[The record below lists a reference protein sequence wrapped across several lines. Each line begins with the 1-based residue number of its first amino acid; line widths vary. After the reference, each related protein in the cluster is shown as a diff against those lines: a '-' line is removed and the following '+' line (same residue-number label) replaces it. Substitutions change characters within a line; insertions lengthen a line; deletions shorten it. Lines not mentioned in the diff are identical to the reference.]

1 MRVLWVVLVALV
13 VSFSTYGQREVEDG
27 ADHSFSERIYFGG
40 GLSFSGG
47 NSGYGRY
54 TFFSLSPMVG
64 YMITPQFS
72 SGLSFQW
79 QHYTYPDLKINLDQY
94 GVSPFVRY
102 NFGQLFA
109 YSEFSVINTPFMNN
123 EDRLNYT
130 RLLFGLGYSQPL
142 GRRGSVNALG
152 LYDVIYKTYGP
163 FSSPWIFRVYF
174 SF

>member
-1 MRVLWVVLVALV
+1 MRVLPLILVALV
-13 VSFSTYGQREVEDG
+13 ITYNAYGQREIDEQSG
-27 ADHSFSERIYFGG
+27 PSFGDRIYFGG

-47 NSGYGRY
+47 NTGYGRY
-54 TFFSLSPMVG
+54 TYFSLSPLVG
-64 YMITPQFS
+64 YMFTQRFS

-79 QHYTYPDLKINLDQY
+79 QHYTYPDLKITLDQY

-109 YSEFSVINTPFMNN
+109 YSEFSVINTPFYNN
-123 EDRLNYT
+123 ESRKNYS
-130 RLLFGLGYSQPL
+130 RLLLGLGYSQPL
-142 GRRGSVNALG
+142 GRRGSINALG